1 MTAPALLVFL
11 LLCSAQETP
20 PDEREK
26 AVSLYYDG
34 YITAAA
40 QAFDALAK
48 HSPKDPLPLLDAAV
62 AYRDLD
68 EAKKAAERFAKA
80 AALRPEDPDIQAALG
95 WAGLRAGDK
104 AAALRA
110 FSKALERDTSHAQAL
125 LGMGRLHLEGG
136 ESLVASETLERLLKF
151 HPDFTLGHV
160 FCARAHLDI
169 GEQARA
175 VESYQR
181 ALGSD
186 LTFTEARLSM
196 AVLLIRLGKF
206 NEAWRQLS
214 RVLDVSPH
222 NRAIRERMRRL
233 RGSLTQ
239 SPHDMTPV
247 RKLKEFLPVR
257 PARPAAAMSVIRVA
271 VGTTA
276 RGTPAPKTELAFLCS
291 GAFEILDPDSKRRLF
306 QGPGGKTFI
315 ARRTGRRKGYEIV
328 DEAGGRGM
336 KFKRSVVL
344 KPLSATR
351 DSFIIQRLDLSKGTA
366 WQAQGDR
373 QLKGAVEL
381 KDYRGAGLYVVNH
394 VPLEDYLYGVVS
406 EEMPSKL
413 PLEALKAQ
421 AVLARG
427 HALYAQQVMRL
438 HRKHGYDVCDGQHC
452 QVYSGVGGETPK
464 AREAVDSTRGLVLK
478 HDGKIARAPYSSNC
492 GGHTQ
497 DSAEVTGWGSVPYLR
512 GRKDTLRGEVEVKS
526 PWELDQWLK
535 HAPEVFCNVPHYM
548 SPALFRWSRVIG
560 AKDLG
565 ERIRRKSRSIGLL
578 RSVRVLKRS
587 RSGHV
592 NKLEFRG
599 TRGRFT
605 LDREH
610 QIRGILGLGSA
621 RSTMFTVET
630 EISPDGTPSELML
643 YGGGWGHGVGLCQLG
658 AAGRADAGQT
668 YERILEHYFPG
679 TERSDLGY

>member
-1 MTAPALLVFL
+1 MTATVLSLLL
-11 LLCSAQETP
+11 SLCSAG
-20 PDEREK
+20 ERQK
-26 AVSLYYDG
+26 AVGLYYDG
-34 YITAAA
+34 YITASA

-48 HSPKDPLPLLDAAV
+48 RSPKDPLPLLDAAV
-62 AYRDLD
+62 AYRELD
-68 EAKKAAERFAKA
+68 DPKKAADRFAKA
-80 AALRPEDPDIQAALG
+80 AGLNPEDPDIQAALG
-95 WAGLRAGDK
+95 WACLRAKDRAG
-104 AAALRA
+104 ALEA
-110 FSKALERDTSHAQAL
+110 FSKALARDTSHAQAL
-125 LGMGRLHLEGG
+125 LGMGRLHLERD
-136 ESLVASETLERLLKF
+136 ESLIASEALERLLKF

-160 FCARAHLDI
+160 FAARAHLDI

-196 AVLLIRLGKF
+196 AQLLIKLGHF
-206 NEAWRQLS
+206 NEAWKQFS
-214 RVLDVSPH
+214 RVLDVAPRDRSV
-222 NRAIRERMRRL
+222 RERMRRL
-233 RGSLTQ
+233 QGSITR
-239 SPHDMTPV
+239 SPEELAPT
-247 RKLKEFLPVR
+247 RKLKEFLAVK
-257 PARPAAAMSVIRVA
+257 PARAEAGMPVLRVA

-276 RGTPAPKTELAFLCS
+276 RGTPAPKAELAFLCS
-291 GAFEILDPDSKRRLF
+291 GGFEITDPDSGRRLF
-306 QGPGGKTFI
+306 QGPGRKTFI
-315 ARRTGRRKGYEIV
+315 ARGIGRGKGYEIA

-336 KFKRSVVL
+336 KFRRSVVL
-344 KPLSATR
+344 KPLAAR
-351 DSFIIQRLDLSKGTA
+351 DSLILQRLDLSKGTA

-373 QLKGAVEL
+373 QLKGMVEL

-394 VPLEDYLYGVVS
+394 VLLEDYLYGVVS

-421 AVLARG
+421 AVLARA
-427 HALYAQQVMRL
+427 HALYAMQVMRL

-452 QVYSGVGGETPK
+452 QVYSGVGGETSK

-478 HDGKIARAPYSSNC
+478 HGGRVARAPYSSNC

-497 DSAEVTGWGSVPYLR
+497 DSAEVTGWGSVPFLR

-535 HAPEVFCNVPHYM
+535 HAPEVFCNVPQYM
-548 SPALFRWSRVIG
+548 SPAQFRWSRIVD

-565 ERIRRKSRSIGLL
+565 ERIRGRSHAFGLL

-621 RSTMFTVET
+621 RSTMFTMES
-630 EISPDGTPSELML
+630 ELSADGTPSEFVL
-643 YGGGWGHGVGLCQLG
+643 YGGGWGHGVGFCQLG
-658 AAGRADAGQT
+658 AAGRAEAGQA
-668 YERILEHYFPG
+668 YGQILEHYFPG
-679 TERSDLGY
+679 TQRSSQGY